1 MNKNEMTAG
10 GIGTNEPHGSLAEP
24 ASWRDYGFSVAA
36 VGVCTAASF
45 AAFPFF
51 GLPNLVMIYLLGVLA
66 TAARGK
72 RGPAAMA
79 SALSVLCF
87 DFFFVPP
94 RFNLSVSDAQ
104 YFLTFAVMFVV
115 AMLISHLTIRLREE
129 AEGARR
135 GQRRTALIHSFTQ
148 QLAGTRG
155 LENVLRVAAAHLADV
170 FDGAV
175 AVLLPEAGGR
185 LAVKAAAGG
194 SRDPEDKE
202 LGVAQWVYDRWQAAG
217 LGTPSLPGEEALYVP
232 LQGAEGT
239 VGVLSVRPRNRGSLL
254 APEQRQLLDS
264 FAHQI
269 GLALEVSRLEE
280 SARRSEVEA
289 EAERMRS
296 SLLSSVSHDF
306 RTPLAAVLGSAEALL
321 GKKSVRED
329 PSSHELLENIRSEAE
344 RLSRL
349 VRNLLEATRLES
361 GTVVLR
367 KEPVLV
373 EEIVGSALERVEKS
387 LGSRRVDVSI
397 PEDLPAVPADEALLE
412 QVLVNLL
419 ENAARHTPPSASV
432 EVSARV
438 EGGSVQVTVADRG
451 PGLKEEDL
459 PRVFEKFHRDA
470 SSPGAG
476 LGLAICRAVVKVHGG
491 DIRAGNRPGGGA
503 IFSFSLPLE
512 GKDG

>member
-1 MNKNEMTAG
+1 
-10 GIGTNEPHGSLAEP
+10 
-24 ASWRDYGFSVAA
+24 
-36 VGVCTAASF
+36 
-45 AAFPFF
+45 
-51 GLPNLVMIYLLGVLA
+51 
-66 TAARGK
+66 
-72 RGPAAMA
+72 
-79 SALSVLCF
+79 
-87 DFFFVPP
+87 
-94 RFNLSVSDAQ
+94 
-104 YFLTFAVMFVV
+104 
-115 AMLISHLTIRLREE
+115 
-129 AEGARR
+129 
-135 GQRRTALIHSFTQ
+135 
-148 QLAGTRG
+148 
-155 LENVLRVAAAHLADV
+155 
-170 FDGAV
+170 
-175 AVLLPEAGGR
+175 
-185 LAVKAAAGG
+185 
-194 SRDPEDKE
+194 
-202 LGVAQWVYDRWQAAG
+202 
-217 LGTPSLPGEEALYVP
+217 
-232 LQGAEGT
+232 

-254 APEQRQLLDS
+254 APEQRLLLDS

-269 GLALEVSRLEE
+269 GLSLEVSRLEE

-321 GKKSVRED
+321 KKKSVRED
-329 PSSHELLENIRSEAE
+329 PASQELLENIRSEAE

-361 GTVVLR
+361 GNVSLR
-367 KEPVLV
+367 KEPVLL
-373 EEIVGSALERVEKS
+373 EDIVGSALERVEKS

-419 ENAARHTPPSASV
+419 ENAARHTPTSASV

-438 EGGSVQVTVADRG
+438 EGGAVLVAVADRG

-503 IFSFSLPLE
+503 IFSFTLPLE